1 MVGFPNAKINIGLH
15 VTSKRPDGYHNL
27 ESIFYPVNLTD
38 ALEIVKTDGH
48 FSFTTSGIPIDG
60 KAENNLCIKAFK
72 IMQSQYNLTNV
83 NMHLHKAIP
92 FGAGLGGGSADAAW
106 VIKMLNTA
114 FDLNLDNKQLQEI
127 ALQLGSDCA
136 FFIENIPS
144 YVTGRGENIEAIDFS
159 LKGRYIV
166 LVKPDIYIST
176 PEAYKGIV
184 PISNRPSLP
193 DLIRQPVEM
202 WKDIIVNDFEIHLFM
217 QHPMLSEIKHKL
229 YEAGADYASMSGS
242 GSAMF
247 GLFRHEVSLKDSFH
261 GMQVWC
267 KEM

>member
-1 MVGFPNAKINIGLH
+1 MVDFPNAKINIGLH

-38 ALEIVKTDGH
+38 ALEIANTDGH

-72 IMQSQYNLTNV
+72 SMQKQYNLPDIS
-83 NMHLHKAIP
+83 MHLHKAIP

-114 FDLNLDNKQLQEI
+114 FNLNLNNKQLHEI

-136 FFIENIPS
+136 FFIENRPS

-166 LVKPDIYIST
+166 IVKPDIYIST

-184 PISNRPSLP
+184 PMSNRPALP
-193 DLIRQPVEM
+193 ELIQQPVEM
-202 WKDIIVNDFEIHLFM
+202 WKDIIVNDFEKHLFI
-217 QHPMLSEIKHKL
+217 QHPTLSEIKDKL
-229 YEAGADYASMSGS
+229 YEAGAYYASMSGS

-247 GLFRHEVSLKDSFH
+247 GLFRHEVALKDTFH

-267 KEM
+267 KEL